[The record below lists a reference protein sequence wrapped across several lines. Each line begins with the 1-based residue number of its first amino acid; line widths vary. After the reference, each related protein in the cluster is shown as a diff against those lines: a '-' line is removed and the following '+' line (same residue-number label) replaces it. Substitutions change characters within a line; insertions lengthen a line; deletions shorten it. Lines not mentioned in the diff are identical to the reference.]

1 MANPL
6 SDPPDE
12 LRADAQP
19 QLRLAFDIA
28 LWRQQEQVD
37 RARALDGKLGQTLG
51 LNAAMIAVFG
61 SAVLLASNADL
72 AEIGNTVQ
80 IAAGLF
86 IANVIIS
93 ALAFIL
99 GTWRLS
105 PRLDRLPQY
114 TESLNEDEMLR
125 RVTTALVGAVQA
137 NEPVLRLKEILVG
150 LAIGLTGATA
160 VVIAVAAIRVVA

>member
-1 MANPL
+1 MAEFP

-12 LRADAQP
+12 FRADAQP

-61 SAVLLASNADL
+61 SAVLLASSADL
-72 AEIGNTVQ
+72 VAIRLVVQ
-80 IAAGLF
+80 VAAGLF

-93 ALAFIL
+93 TLAFIL

-105 PRLDRLPQY
+105 PSLDMLPQY
-114 TESLNEDEMLR
+114 AESLEEGEMLR
-125 RVTTALVGAVQA
+125 RVTATLVRAVQA

-150 LAIGLTGATA
+150 LAIGLTAATA

>member
-61 SAVLLASNADL
+61 SAVLLASSADL

-105 PRLDRLPQY
+105 PRLDMLPQY
-114 TESLNEDEMLR
+114 AESPNEDEMLR

>member
-1 MANPL
+1 MADPL
-6 SDPPDE
+6 SAPPDE

-61 SAVLLASNADL
+61 SAVLLASSADL

-80 IAAGLF
+80 AAAGLF
-86 IANVIIS
+86 IANIVVS
-93 ALAFIL
+93 TLAFVVGRWTVAPNL
-99 GTWRLS
+99 EELVEYAEVADQETL
-105 PRLDRLPQY
+105 
-114 TESLNEDEMLR
+114 LR
-125 RVTTALVGAVQA
+125 WALKALVRAA
-137 NEPVLRLKEILVG
+137 KRNERILRVKDALVVS
-150 LAIGLTGATA
+150 AIGLTAATA
-160 VVIAVAAIRVVA
+160 VTLAVAAIRVAL

>member
-61 SAVLLASNADL
+61 SAVLLASSADL

>member
-1 MANPL
+1 MAEFP

-12 LRADAQP
+12 FRADAQP

-61 SAVLLASNADL
+61 SAVLLASSADL
-72 AEIGNTVQ
+72 AEIGSTVQ

-86 IANVIIS
+86 IANVVVS
-93 ALAFIL
+93 AFAAIVGRWTLAPNLNELL
-99 GTWRLS
+99 G
-105 PRLDRLPQY
+105 Y
-114 TESLNEDEMLR
+114 AESADEDEMLLWLTEALKLTIDR
-125 RVTTALVGAVQA
+125 NERWLWLKGLLVALSIVLTTA
-137 NEPVLRLKEILVG
+137 
-150 LAIGLTGATA
+150 TA
-160 VVIAVAAIRVVA
+160 MTIALAAILAVG

>member
-1 MANPL
+1 MAEFPN
-6 SDPPDE
+6 DPPDE

-80 IAAGLF
+80 VAAGLF
-86 IANVIIS
+86 IANVVVS
-93 ALAFIL
+93 AWAFIIGHWTL
-99 GTWRLS
+99 APNLEELVEHAEVADHPDLLRWAIEALLHATK
-105 PRLDRLPQY
+105 Q
-114 TESLNEDEMLR
+114 NERVLR
-125 RVTTALVGAVQA
+125 TKDALVV
-137 NEPVLRLKEILVG
+137 
-150 LAIGLTGATA
+150 LAIGLTAATA
-160 VVIAVAAIRVVA
+160 VTLAVAAIRVAL

>member
-12 LRADAQP
+12 LRADVQP

-61 SAVLLASNADL
+61 SAVLLASSADL
-72 AEIGNTVQ
+72 AAIGNTVQ

-86 IANVIIS
+86 IANVVVS
-93 ALAFIL
+93 AWAFIIGHWTL
-99 GTWRLS
+99 APNLEELVEHAEVADHPDLLRWAIEALLHATK
-105 PRLDRLPQY
+105 Q
-114 TESLNEDEMLR
+114 NERVLR
-125 RVTTALVGAVQA
+125 TKDALVV
-137 NEPVLRLKEILVG
+137 
-150 LAIGLTGATA
+150 LAIGLTAATA
-160 VVIAVAAIRVVA
+160 VTLAVAAIRVAL

>member
-1 MANPL
+1 MAEFP

-72 AEIGNTVQ
+72 AEIGGTVPA
-80 IAAGLF
+80 AAGLF
-86 IANVIIS
+86 IANIIVS
-93 ALAFIL
+93 TLAFVV
-99 GTWRLS
+99 GRWTVA
-105 PRLDRLPQY
+105 P
-114 TESLNEDEMLR
+114 SLEELVEYAEAADQEALLR
-125 RVTTALVGAVQA
+125 WVLKALVRAA
-137 NEPVLRLKEILVG
+137 KRNERILRVKDALVVS
-150 LAIGLTGATA
+150 AIGLTAATA
-160 VVIAVAAIRVVA
+160 VTLAVAAIRVAL

>member
-12 LRADAQP
+12 FRADAQP

-61 SAVLLASNADL
+61 SAVLLASSADL
-72 AEIGNTVQ
+72 AEIGGTVP
-80 IAAGLF
+80 AATGLF
-86 IANVIIS
+86 IANILVS
-93 ALAFIL
+93 TWAFIIGRWTVAPNL
-99 GTWRLS
+99 EELVEHAEVANQDDLLRWVIEALLRATK
-105 PRLDRLPQY
+105 Q
-114 TESLNEDEMLR
+114 NER
-125 RVTTALVGAVQA
+125 
-137 NEPVLRLKEILVG
+137 VLRAKGLLVV
-150 LAIGLTGATA
+150 LAIGLTAATA
-160 VVIAVAAIRVVA
+160 VTLAVAAIRVAL

>member
-1 MANPL
+1 MAEFP

-12 LRADAQP
+12 FRADAQP

-61 SAVLLASNADL
+61 SAVLLASSADL

-93 ALAFIL
+93 AFAAIVGRWTLAPNL
-99 GTWRLS
+99 A
-105 PRLDRLPQY
+105 
-114 TESLNEDEMLR
+114 ELR
-125 RVTTALVGAVQA
+125 RYAQVSDEAK
-137 NEPVLRLKEILVG
+137 VLRWAIASLEEAIASNERWLWLKGLLVA
-150 LAIGLTGATA
+150 LAIALTAATA
-160 VVIAVAAIRVVA
+160 VTIALAAIRVAG

>member
-12 LRADAQP
+12 FRADAQP

-72 AEIGNTVQ
+72 AEIGNTVPA
-80 IAAGLF
+80 AAGLF
-86 IANVIIS
+86 IANIIVS
-93 ALAFIL
+93 TLAFVVGRWTVAPNL
-99 GTWRLS
+99 EELVEYAEAADQETL
-105 PRLDRLPQY
+105 
-114 TESLNEDEMLR
+114 LR
-125 RVTTALVGAVQA
+125 WVLKALVRAA
-137 NEPVLRLKEILVG
+137 KRNERILRVKDALVVS
-150 LAIGLTGATA
+150 AIGLTAATA
-160 VVIAVAAIRVVA
+160 VTLAVAAIRVAL